1 MQKRST
7 TVVFAMLLFAA
18 IITSCKTSADW
29 IEVSTVYFTDRDLQ
43 NLSDEVIGFTDSIFL
58 VEKKLITEPGQFWG
72 YGFEYKIQ
80 ELLHVNVVKFDS
92 IGNVLEFARIDRNG
106 VLLQN
111 QSYDSY
117 YIPIAPKKRFTW
129 NTPDSLYKPARTLGP
144 LIKKFPRKQYKV
156 FYDVYAPGGNL
167 IHEWYGEESYS
178 LHQYDTSS
186 RLVEEVYYV
195 EHERYDIN
203 RYSYDHFGNLISE
216 TRVELR
222 DSSNDYQYD
231 SISVHNDLEYDDKG
245 HWIKRT
251 QFQQETVIADGERID
266 QESYYP
272 LITKRYLIY
281 QKGED

>member
-1 MQKRST
+1 M
-7 TVVFAMLLFAA
+7 
-18 IITSCKTSADW
+18 
-29 IEVSTVYFTDRDLQ
+29 
-43 NLSDEVIGFTDSIFL
+43 
-58 VEKKLITEPGQFWG
+58 KL
-72 YGFEYKIQ
+72 Q
-80 ELLHVNVVKFDS
+80 ELILIFSLFVINPFFLAAQEIKLSGTISAENNNIVNVADP
-92 IGNVLEFARIDRNG
+92 IDNYDATNKRYVDNS
-106 VLLQN
+106 
-111 QSYDSY
+111 QSS
-117 YIPIAPKKRFTW
+117 FNHLST
-129 NTPDSLYKPARTLGP
+129 
-144 LIKKFPRKQYKV
+144 
-156 FYDVYAPGGNL
+156 FY
-167 IHEWYGEESYS
+167 
-178 LHQYDTSS
+178 Q
-186 RLVEEVYYV
+186 EEVYYV